1 MESLRCLPLV
11 AGFIFLAETWLDRI
25 IDAARAGALV
35 VSNTTSTRSFPSDA
49 TKAVQSGFSPKAVS
63 IVFATMRF
71 VFIVHPKKIVK
82 KLNSP
87 CLCLMVGIPES
98 ELWPDQTKTKEA
110 A

>member
-1 MESLRCLPLV
+1 
-11 AGFIFLAETWLDRI
+11 
-25 IDAARAGALV
+25 
-35 VSNTTSTRSFPSDA
+35 
-49 TKAVQSGFSPKAVS
+49 
-63 IVFATMRF
+63 MRF